1 MGFDET
7 MVNGADNEAVEEV
20 LPDEIVEDSEDEGPE
35 ESLESLT
42 DEGQAAEEQES
53 PKGKQG
59 TSEPGYVAGRIAK
72 AVEKAVAETE
82 ARLSAQY
89 EAQFA
94 PLRDRLLEMDAKEL
108 VKSGEFKSI
117 DRAKEYLQLKQG
129 IAPTVTDKPA
139 EQPRNANGQFA
150 AKKEQSEADIRV
162 ETTVSML
169 NKQAAK
175 IKANGGPDVIAA
187 FRSNEEISNK
197 VRSGEWDMYDVAD
210 YLNKTQS
217 KRPPAPMRS
226 PNGVNGQIKGTIM
239 SMSDKQF
246 EQLEKRVRE
255 GARFRE

>member
-7 MVNGADNEAVEEV
+7 MVNGADNEAVDEV
-20 LPDEIVEDSEDEGPE
+20 LPDDIVEEPAEEPE
-35 ESLESLT
+35 ESLDSITGEDGPAT
-42 DEGQAAEEQES
+42 EEKPEKS
-53 PKGKQG
+53 QG
-59 TSEPGYVAGRIAK
+59 TSEPGWFQNRWNK
-72 AVEKAVAETE
+72 NVEK
-82 ARLSAQY
+82 LSAQIREEVRNEY

-117 DRAKEYLQLKQG
+117 ERAKEYLQLKQG